1 RWSSG
6 PRRAVPCSRRRSA
19 STRRRPCAPSP
30 STPPTPPVR
39 STCAGRWPR
48 AWSPTS
54 CCSTT
59 TPPRCRARRLETSRC
74 RRPLWRA
81 RRRTARSGS
90 ACRAE
95 SHPDSESRAHGRV
108 PNERK
113 STCHVRGT
121 CLVDRRCE
129 PNVAGESGRCAM
141 RDAVR
146 ELLDAV
152 DGRSDAMERAATTLL
167 DCIDAGG
174 VVHTAG
180 AGHSVAMVCETFYR
194 AGGLA
199 AVRPLWDPEVVPL
212 DGALRSTAAE
222 REIGRGRT
230 LVEKAAPAAPD
241 VVVVFST

>member
-1 RWSSG
+1 M
-6 PRRAVPCSRRRSA
+6 
-19 STRRRPCAPSP
+19 
-30 STPPTPPVR
+30 
-39 STCAGRWPR
+39 
-48 AWSPTS
+48 
-54 CCSTT
+54 
-59 TPPRCRARRLETSRC
+59 
-74 RRPLWRA
+74 
-81 RRRTARSGS
+81 
-90 ACRAE
+90 
-95 SHPDSESRAHGRV
+95 
-108 PNERK
+108 
-113 STCHVRGT
+113 RGT

-212 DGALRSTAAE
+212 DGARAPPPS
-222 REIGRGRT
+222 GG
-230 LVEKAAPAAPD
+230 VAPAAPTTCRHRGS
-241 VVVVFST
+241 STRPTSAVPPGDAVHPADAPRTSAVSTILGAYTWSALLAQLHRKAGERGSVLPLWTSANVPGGDEHNAELFARYSERIPELTAGIG